1 MTRTN
6 KLGTS
11 SFAILGLLAQRP
23 WSAYELAGNMKIS
36 VLQRLWPRATSEVYK
51 EPKKLVAAGF
61 ASVHK
66 ERNGGRQRSVYQI
79 TEEGRQALA
88 EWLSTAANGMVYQD
102 ETLLKLCFSP
112 AEADIIE
119 PALKQV
125 IEQSLDE
132 ARAMLAVYE
141 QVLDT
146 DAPAPGVPM
155 RRMAISYIRHILEA
169 RIEWAETML
178 ESKDWQT
185 QESEIYRREQQH
197 LTALLNNR

>member
-1 MTRTN
+1 MARLN
-6 KLGTS
+6 TS

-23 WSAYELAGNMKIS
+23 WSAYELAGNMKVS

-61 ASVHK
+61 ASVHH

-79 TEEGRQALA
+79 TDEGRQALT
-88 EWLSTAANGMVYQD
+88 EWLSGAANGMLYQD

-112 AEADIIE
+112 PEEDIIE
-119 PALKQV
+119 PALKRV

-146 DAPAPGVPM
+146 NTDAPAPGVPM
-155 RRMAISYIRHILEA
+155 RCMAISYIRHILEA
-169 RIEWAETML
+169 RIKWAEAML
-178 ESKDWQT
+178 ESKDWQA
-185 QESEIYRREQQH
+185 QESTIYRREQRH
-197 LTALLNNR
+197 LTSLLEKQ